1 MGHFFQQGWSRAS
14 CRVPHPQLFWN
25 PITWPNL
32 KSQGAPTPQS
42 SLASTQEYWQ
52 VTLWWC
58 HLHSYVLSLCSSHV
72 CHATLRK
79 ENVLSCFVLSVT
91 AEALWFSDH
100 EGNQGVKV
108 LTACQSAMVA
118 CDCPLVQS
126 HVALPPLLASFVIV
140 VTTANVK
147 YSTQG
152 IHVNRSCFP
161 SNPKGNWIPT
171 PLHTVDYWNP
181 IFHSALHSR
190 WRTSSNQSWNPTSD
204 VSKRIYFIHIFNTQ
218 KSQVGETTLR
228 GWGEATL
235 LMESMLCFQTSK
247 NRCLN
252 TSSWIQVAIC
262 FGHCWFPDNSC

>member
-1 MGHFFQQGWSRAS
+1 MDFY
-14 CRVPHPQLFWN
+14 
-25 PITWPNL
+25 
-32 KSQGAPTPQS
+32 QS
-42 SLASTQEYWQ
+42 I
-52 VTLWWC
+52 
-58 HLHSYVLSLCSSHV
+58 HLCVLCS
-72 CHATLRK
+72 K
-79 ENVLSCFVLSVT
+79 KI
-91 AEALWFSDH
+91 
-100 EGNQGVKV
+100 GVILYILFKFFFF
-108 LTACQSAMVA
+108 MVA
-118 CDCPLVQS
+118 IKRMMFCSIFFATELTYCCIYYKSSILWRKKFLV
-126 HVALPPLLASFVIV
+126 
-140 VTTANVK
+140 N
-147 YSTQG
+147 
-152 IHVNRSCFP
+152 
-161 SNPKGNWIPT
+161 KGNWIPT